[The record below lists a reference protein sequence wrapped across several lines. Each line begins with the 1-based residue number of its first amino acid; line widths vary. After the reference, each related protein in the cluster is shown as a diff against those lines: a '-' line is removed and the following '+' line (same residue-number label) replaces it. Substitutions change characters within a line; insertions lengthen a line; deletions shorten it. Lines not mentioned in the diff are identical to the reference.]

1 MAEQTFDLR
10 SWIRD
15 QPHKGYAANL
25 EDDDHFV
32 LATEFATAEV
42 SFYDMAPDPEI
53 VELRIEEKATGEA
66 RFFLHFHPVDGDHAT
81 QLFREMVQALLAVGE
96 RRRTEVLLCC
106 TAGMTTSFFAEK
118 LNQTAE
124 ALGLDWTFSAVSVTE
139 AYEHGRDKAAI
150 LVAPQIAYQ
159 ADRVQQV
166 MGDVPVLKIPVTTFA
181 SYDAAGCLEWVRE
194 ELTSRAA
201 DKREQAEKREKC
213 MACHDGRVLVVAA
226 HAASGEATIHHRVYD
241 HGTIVREGRV
251 IKCRLTLADI
261 TDVIDTQLCSCRAGG
276 KVDAV
281 GIALPGAV
289 HGGHVCIKV
298 NREVDLTDGTDG
310 FVMGDYL
317 SARYPVPIILCNNAN
332 AAALGWREANPEYDN
347 VTFYS
352 QATGWA
358 MGGQGHV
365 VDGRMLEGAHGN
377 AGEIRLVVNRF
388 SYSRPLHY
396 NPFDPVDVLETVGQV
411 LAMDCATFDPQVVAL
426 RCDLLPDVEE
436 VATELEKYVPRD
448 MQPKIVR
455 VDDYD
460 ECILVGMLARCR
472 KRA

>member
-1 MAEQTFDLR
+1 VEE
-10 SWIRD
+10 D
-15 QPHKGYAANL
+15 QK
-25 EDDDHFV
+25 
-32 LATEFATAEV
+32 
-42 SFYDMAPDPEI
+42 
-53 VELRIEEKATGEA
+53 
-66 RFFLHFHPVDGDHAT
+66 
-81 QLFREMVQALLAVGE
+81 
-96 RRRTEVLLCC
+96 
-106 TAGMTTSFFAEK
+106 
-118 LNQTAE
+118 
-124 ALGLDWTFSAVSVTE
+124 
-139 AYEHGRDKAAI
+139 
-150 LVAPQIAYQ
+150 
-159 ADRVQQV
+159 
-166 MGDVPVLKIPVTTFA
+166 
-181 SYDAAGCLEWVRE
+181 
-194 ELTSRAA
+194 
-201 DKREQAEKREKC
+201 
-213 MACHDGRVLVVAA
+213 
-226 HAASGEATIHHRVYD
+226 
-241 HGTIVREGRV
+241 V
-251 IKCRLTLADI
+251 IKRRLDLADI
-261 TDVIDTQLCSCRAGG
+261 TDVIDTRLCACRGERI
-276 KVDAV
+276 DAV
-281 GIALPGAV
+281 GVALPGTLRDGCVDLGQARD
-289 HGGHVCIKV
+289 V
-298 NREVDLTDGTDG
+298 NLTDGSPD

-317 SARYPVPIILCNNAN
+317 SARYDVPVYLCNNAN
-332 AAALGWREANPEYDN
+332 AAALGWREAHPEYDN

-448 MQPKIVR
+448 IQPKIVL